1 MQENNVKF
9 TATLNEL
16 NRVVDHLR
24 STLPDHAI
32 IFLHGDL
39 AAGKTTLMKAIARS
53 RGVAGEVTS
62 PTFSLQHQYA
72 DDLFHYDLY
81 RIDFE
86 ELVGLGL
93 LEAFEA
99 PGWHVVEWGS
109 EALADILLQAGFP
122 LCTVSITPEGEGRE
136 YSMVRKL
143 EIRN

>member
-1 MQENNVKF
+1 
-9 TATLNEL
+9 L
-16 NRVVDHLR
+16 
-24 STLPDHAI
+24 TLPHHAV

-53 RGVAGEVTS
+53 RGVVSEVTS
-62 PTFSLQHQYA
+62 PTFSIQHQYA

-93 LEAFEA
+93 LEAFET

-109 EALADILLQAGFP
+109 DTLADILLQAGFP
-122 LCTVSITPEGEGRE
+122 LYTVTITPDGEGRM
-136 YSMVRKL
+136 Y
-143 EIRN
+143 EILDRSA

>member
-1 MQENNVKF
+1 MKF
-9 TATLNEL
+9 TATLDEL
-16 NRVVDHLR
+16 HVVVDHLLSR
-24 STLPDHAI
+24 LPHHAV

-53 RGVAGEVTS
+53 RGVVSEVTS

-93 LEAFEA
+93 LEAFEI
-99 PGWHVVEWGS
+99 PGWHVVEWGNDM
-109 EALADILLQAGFP
+109 LADILLQAGFP
-122 LCTVSITPEGEGRE
+122 LYTVTITPNGDGRD
-136 YSMVRKL
+136 YDVSL
-143 EIRN
+143 GQ

>member
-1 MQENNVKF
+1 MMREENVKF
-9 TATLNEL
+9 TANLNEL
-16 NRVVDHLR
+16 HIVVDHLF

-32 IFLHGDL
+32 VFLHGDL

-53 RGVAGEVTS
+53 RGVTGEVTS

-93 LEAFEA
+93 LEAFET

-109 EALADILLQAGFP
+109 DALADIFLQAGFP
-122 LCTVSITPEGEGRE
+122 LYEVKIEPVGEDKRKYSIR
-136 YSMVRKL
+136 L
-143 EIRN
+143 LD